1 MSGRPAGFCLVG
13 VGGHA
18 RTKLIPA
25 IAANGQTLRG
35 MVSRQ
40 SPDTLP
46 PAPVYPSIEAAAAAL
61 PGDTV
66 FLIASPPHAHF
77 GQAIA
82 ALGGGRDVL
91 VEKPAFLT
99 ADEARSAM
107 SEVARH
113 NAVLVEG
120 FMHRHTRLFRR
131 LREAWPAMRADV
143 AAIRIAFVVPSLPG
157 ATFRQSQEIGA
168 SILYDI
174 GCYALSLLTD
184 LGLPLDG
191 LAVAGLERPGTAAE
205 LLHLSGRA
213 GGLETSISIGVGP
226 AYENAVALELYDGTA
241 LLHAPFFYGRPGER
255 TITTTRP
262 DGTAE
267 VETIADDNGF
277 EAMLAVP
284 REEWAASQPARMRDL
299 IAVTACLERL
309 GVELLSHR
317 RDCPP
322 SRPV

>member
-1 MSGRPAGFCLVG
+1 MSGPPAGFCLVG

-25 IAANGQTLRG
+25 IAANGQTLRA
-35 MVSRQ
+35 MVSHQ
-40 SPDTLP
+40 SPETLP
-46 PAPVYPSIEAAAAAL
+46 SAPVYPSVEAAVAAL
-61 PGDTV
+61 PGDTI

-77 GQAIA
+77 GQAMA
-82 ALGGGRDVL
+82 ALGNGRDVL

-99 ADEARSAM
+99 VEEVRSAM
-107 SEVARH
+107 AEAARH
-113 NAVLVEG
+113 DAVLVEG

-131 LREAWPAMRADV
+131 LRDAWPVMRADV
-143 AAIRIAFVVPSLPG
+143 AAIRIAFIVPALPAG
-157 ATFRQSQEIGA
+157 TFRQSPEIGA

-191 LAVAGLERPGTAAE
+191 LAINGIERPTAAAE

-213 GGLETSISIGVGP
+213 GGLETEISIGVGP
-226 AYENAVALELYDGTA
+226 AYENEVALRLHDGST

-255 TITTTRP
+255 TISKTMP

-267 VETIADDNGF
+267 VVTIADDNGF
-277 EAMLAVP
+277 EAMLAVS
-284 REEWAASQPARMRDL
+284 RDEWAASQPARMRDL

-309 GVELLSHR
+309 GADLLARR
-317 RDCPP
+317 RD
-322 SRPV
+322 RPQPV

>member
-35 MVSRQ
+35 MVSHQ
-40 SPDTLP
+40 SPGTLP

-61 PGDTV
+61 PSDTV

-77 GQAIA
+77 GQAMD
-82 ALGGGRDVL
+82 ALNAGRDVL

-99 ADEARSAM
+99 VGEVRSAM
-107 SEVARH
+107 SEAARH
-113 NAVLVEG
+113 NALLVEG

-131 LREAWPAMRADV
+131 LRDAWPAMRADV
-143 AAIRIAFVVPSLPG
+143 AAIRIAFIVPALPE
-157 ATFRQSQEIGA
+157 ATFRQSPEIGA

-184 LGLPLDG
+184 LGLPLDE
-191 LAVAGLERPGTAAE
+191 LTIARLERPGAAAE
-205 LLHLSGRA
+205 LLHLSGQA
-213 GGLETSISIGVGP
+213 EGPETSISIGVGP
-226 AYENAVALELYDGTA
+226 AYENAVELRRHDGST
-241 LLHAPFFYGRPGER
+241 LRYAPFFYGRPGER
-255 TITTTRP
+255 TITKTMP

-267 VETIADDNGF
+267 IVTIADDNGF
-277 EAMLAVP
+277 EAMLAIS
-284 REEWAASQPARMRDL
+284 RDEWAASQPARMRDL

-317 RDCPP
+317 RDCPH
-322 SRPV
+322 PV